1 VQARPNPSL
10 VEALFLSAP
19 SIIDCFFRHGFLL
32 GVRDRSIPTQERSDV
47 PEGRMNA
54 SSVTA
59 VLCHS
64 DSAAQAL
71 ASLMLRAAHD
81 TPDMQ
86 SWWHANLR
94 ALLQAGLSPSWALRF
109 VRAYDVR
116 TLDLLLAHGA
126 DIGVLLLPQPEGC
139 RRWGSS
145 LRLPHIEVW
154 LRALHERGL
163 DFREVDFAALCDDRL
178 GLWSSL
184 RPTKETVA
192 LAWQVITDLESE
204 SRAAAARAKQEQHG
218 LTPTAASTD
227 AP

>member
-1 VQARPNPSL
+1 VQARPHPSL

-19 SIIDCFFRHGFLL
+19 IVIDCFFRHGFLS
-32 GVRDRSIPTQERSDV
+32 GNRSIPTQERSDV
-47 PEGRMNA
+47 PDRMNA
-54 SSVTA
+54 LSVTA
-59 VLCHS
+59 ALCHS
-64 DSAAQAL
+64 DSARAL

-81 TPDMQ
+81 KPDCMH
-86 SWWHANLR
+86 SWWHANLC

-139 RRWGSS
+139 HRWGSS

-178 GLWSSL
+178 GIWSSL

-204 SRAAAARAKQEQHG
+204 SRVAARAEHEQHG